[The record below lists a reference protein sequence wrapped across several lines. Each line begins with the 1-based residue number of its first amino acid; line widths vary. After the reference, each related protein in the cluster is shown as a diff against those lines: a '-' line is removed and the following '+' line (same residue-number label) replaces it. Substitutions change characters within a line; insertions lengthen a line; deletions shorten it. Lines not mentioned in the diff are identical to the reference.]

1 MCVAEHHRASDHKRN
16 APERRTSI
24 LTSVDFGIFKG
35 DADKEQF
42 LTGVG
47 SRKSSFLTQKK
58 WTNMVPPLTAKD
70 KLLEIVGDLPAVMEQ
85 FDSLKQQHPTEPL
98 GTKFDSVNAGYL
110 DLIGRLTTWRI
121 VNVRESTFCYEHAET
136 LRKPGTI
143 HLIDCCP
150 WKREYTSVEVAE
162 MDIIYA
168 VVQLMAHLELLDIAR
183 FASTQ
188 AQNNELDWHPPSPSS
203 PPLMDAHVAQND
215 ATHVLQKA
223 KAYTTAIVESLEYF
237 LEQHTGVLAASS
249 TILPVMVV
257 LGFLH
262 RLGDPRVEYIM
273 ALVHEYQQRA
283 SFRIADMVM
292 ECMNARVSN
301 EGEAVRWKRTEGV
314 PMPMDSMEQGVV
326 K

>member
-1 MCVAEHHRASDHKRN
+1 MA
-16 APERRTSI
+16 
-24 LTSVDFGIFKG
+24 G
-35 DADKEQF
+35 ADKEQF

-47 SRKSSFLTQKK
+47 SRKSSFLTQRK
-58 WTNMVPPLTAKD
+58 WANMVPPLTAKD

-85 FDSLKQQHPTEPL
+85 FDSLKQQHPSEPRGQKL
-98 GTKFDSVNAGYL
+98 DSVHARYL

-121 VNVRESTFCYEHAET
+121 VNVRESTFYYEHAQT

-168 VVQLMAHLELLDIAR
+168 VVQLMAHLELLDLAR

-188 AQNNELDWHPPSPSS
+188 VQNDEQDRLSSPSS
-203 PPLMDAHVAQND
+203 IPFMDARGVQSD
-215 ATHVLQKA
+215 PSHVLQKA

-237 LEQHTGVLAASS
+237 LEQHTGILAASS

-292 ECMNARVSN
+292 ECMSARVSN
-301 EGEAVRWKRTEGV
+301 EGEAVRWKRTECV
-314 PMPMDSMEQGVV
+314 PLPADSMEQGVAE
-326 K
+326 